1 MRKHP
6 YSYVIRSAAQNHFTS
21 AAHKE
26 DPVSYC
32 IRRTALCLTTL
43 AIAIIGCAGTRS
55 GRGERTTAADRAEI
69 RSNLASL
76 NTVCAA
82 RDLPGFMGLFEDS
95 DDILFVGSDK
105 GEVFQGR
112 TAIARFMAK
121 LFALPFTFSFD
132 MQQVVIKRSGPFA
145 WAYVDGNMVHTGDNG
160 QAKKMPYR
168 FSVAMVRTG
177 GAWKWQLF
185 DGAVPGGE

>member
-1 MRKHP
+1 
-6 YSYVIRSAAQNHFTS
+6 
-21 AAHKE
+21 
-26 DPVSYC
+26 VSHC

-43 AIAIIGCAGTRS
+43 AIAIAIIGCAGTRS
-55 GRGERTTAADRAEI
+55 GRGQRTTAADRAEI
-69 RSNLASL
+69 RGNLASL

-82 RDLPGFMGLFEDS
+82 RDIPGFMGLFEDS

-112 TAIARFMAK
+112 TAIAGFMAK

-132 MQQVVIKRSGPFA
+132 MQQVVIKRSGSFA
-145 WAYVDGNMVHTGDNG
+145 WAYVDGNMLHTGENG
-160 QAKKMPYR
+160 QVKQMRYR